1 MAKVLMVVAERD
13 FRDEEFKVPNE
24 LIRSAGHSVTVAS
37 SGPGVAHGRLGMRV
51 APDVVIG
58 AVDPSDYDALVI
70 TGGSGC
76 QTYLWSNK
84 PLLEAVRRV
93 YEKGGVVAAIC
104 IAPAVL
110 ARAGI
115 IKSKRCTVFQSPEA
129 ISEVEKGGCILQ
141 EESVVVDGNI
151 VTANG
156 PAAAKAF
163 GEAIIKLLSKK

>member
-1 MAKVLMVVAERD
+1 MAKVLMVVAEKD
-13 FRDEEFKVPNE
+13 FRDEEFKVPYE
-24 LIRSAGHSVTVAS
+24 LIKTAGHSVTIAS
-37 SGPGVAHGRLGMRV
+37 SAPGTAHGRLGMRV
-51 APDVVIG
+51 TPDTVIS

-70 TGGSGC
+70 AGGSGC

-84 PLLEAVRRV
+84 PLLEAVKKV

-115 IKSKRCTVFQSPEA
+115 IKGRRCTVFQSPEA
-129 ISEVEKGGCILQ
+129 ISEMEKGGCVLQ
-141 EESVVVDGNI
+141 GKSVVVDGRI
-151 VTANG
+151 ATANG

-163 GEAIIKLLSKK
+163 GEAIIKLLKK